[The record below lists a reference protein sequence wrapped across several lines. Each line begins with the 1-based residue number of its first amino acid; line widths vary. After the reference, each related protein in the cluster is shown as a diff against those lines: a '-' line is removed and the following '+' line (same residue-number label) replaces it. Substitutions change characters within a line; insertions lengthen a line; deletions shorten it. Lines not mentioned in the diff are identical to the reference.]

1 MITASFGIRRKHML
15 FNSYIFIFLFLP
27 VALAGYYGS
36 SRFKLYRISNLFLI
50 GMSLWFYGYF
60 NKSYLLI
67 ICGSIMMNFLISKMM
82 EYWEQ
87 KKNFK
92 KFLLVLGICINIA
105 VIFYFKYYDFFI
117 ENINAV
123 FGKSFELKN
132 IVLPLGISF
141 FTFQQISYLVDSYR
155 GETKG
160 YRLDEYALFVSFF
173 PQLIAGPIVLH
184 SEMLPQFRNPENRR
198 LIPENISRGM
208 YIFALGLFKK
218 MIIAD
223 TFGRA
228 VSWGFGTVETLSSM
242 EALLVSFSYTF
253 QLFFDFSG
261 YCDMATGIGYLFN
274 IELPMNFNSPYKA
287 TSIVGFWERWHMS
300 LTRFLRTYIYIPL
313 GGNRKGKLRTYLN
326 IMVVY
331 LVSGIWHG
339 ANWTFIL
346 WGLLH
351 GILSCLDRMFR
362 KSWEKLGEITRWA
375 VTFMTVN
382 VLWILFRAEDIA
394 SAKLFIK
401 NMCRLSSF
409 TVREELYDCF
419 RLIEFTVM
427 EEEMAL
433 FRFLPSRVTG
443 FYLWIFI
450 LGAFF
455 VVLNFR
461 NSKEINLKPT
471 VGRSLLTVIFMLWSV
486 VSLSGVSTFLYF
498 DF

>member
-1 MITASFGIRRKHML
+1 ML
-15 FNSYIFIFLFLP
+15 FNSYIFIFMFLP
-27 VALAGYYGS
+27 IALAGYYGFNH
-36 SRFKLYRISNLFLI
+36 FKLYRIANLFLI

-67 ICGSIMMNFLISKMM
+67 ICGSIMVNFMISKMLVCLK
-82 EYWEQ
+82 Q
-87 KKNFK
+87 KKSFK
-92 KFLLVLGICINIA
+92 KFLLVLGICINTA

-132 IVLPLGISF
+132 IALPLGISF
-141 FTFQQISYLVDSYR
+141 FTFQQISYIVDSYR
-155 GETKG
+155 GETKE

-184 SEMLPQFRNPENRR
+184 SEIIPQFRNRKNRR
-198 LIPENISRGM
+198 MIPENFSKGM

-218 MIIAD
+218 VIIAD
-223 TFGRA
+223 TFGEA
-228 VSWGFGTVETLSSM
+228 VSFGFGTVETLSSM

-253 QLFFDFSG
+253 QLLFDFSG
-261 YCDMATGIGYLFN
+261 YCDMAMGIGYLFN
-274 IELPMNFNSPYKA
+274 IELPVNFNSPYKA
-287 TSIVGFWERWHMS
+287 TSIVEFWERWHMS

-313 GGNRKGKLRTYLN
+313 GGNRKGKLRTYFN

-351 GILSCLDRMFR
+351 GILNCLNRML
-362 KSWEKLGEITRWA
+362 KKPWEKLGEITRWA

-382 VLWILFRAEDIA
+382 VLWILFRAENIA

-401 NMCRLSSF
+401 KIGYLSNF
-409 TVREELYDCF
+409 TVREELYNCF
-419 RLIEFTVM
+419 YLEEFEVM

-433 FRFLPSRVTG
+433 LHYLPSQITG

-461 NSKEINLKPT
+461 NSREIDFKPT
-471 VGRSLLTVIFMLWSV
+471 AAKSLLTVIFVLWSV
-486 VSLSGVSTFLYF
+486 VSLSGISTFLYF